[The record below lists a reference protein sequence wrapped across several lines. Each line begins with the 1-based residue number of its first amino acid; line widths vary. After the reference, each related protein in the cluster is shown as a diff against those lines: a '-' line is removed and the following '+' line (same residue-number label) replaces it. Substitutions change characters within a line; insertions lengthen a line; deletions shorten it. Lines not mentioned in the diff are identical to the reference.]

1 MGTKKVIDTSLVLK
15 NKGTDQWKIKMEG
28 DKPTL
33 IEGLKKLFY
42 KNNDSL
48 FIIKQAIAEY
58 EEEGGVKELSKHR
71 SNQEANQFTL
81 KFVEK
86 VVDGQKGMEV
96 DKCMIG
102 HKKDI
107 CRNIASLLLNDDDL
121 KDIFYESLRL
131 TANPMEMVLSM
142 LKEEEEN

>member
-33 IEGLKKLFY
+33 IEGLKKLFLS
-42 KNNDSL
+42 NNDSL

-58 EEEGGVKELSKHR
+58 EVEGVKELSKHR

-86 VVDGQKGMEV
+86 VFDGQKGMEV
-96 DKCMIG
+96 DKCLIG
-102 HKKDI
+102 QKKDI
-107 CRNIASLLLNDDDL
+107 CRNIASLLLHDDDL

-131 TANPMEMVLSM
+131 TANPIEMVLSM